1 MLQRIALLCFSLLL
15 IASGT
20 ASAAQAD
27 CPSAKASQ
35 MVHAMAADCDMGM
48 MEHAPADVPDEPMDG
63 MMDNAACC
71 CPAIVAALPAV
82 AAGNKVSHTYPPLFD
97 APLDASPV
105 SITFVPEPP
114 PPRV

>member
-48 MEHAPADVPDEPMDG
+48 MEHAPADAPDEPMDG

-97 APLDASPV
+97 APLDAHPV

>member
-15 IASGT
+15 IVSGT

-48 MEHAPADVPDEPMDG
+48 MEHAPADAPDEPMDG
-63 MMDNAACC
+63 MMDSTGRKSCLDHLCTGAAPSPGVMFPEKHPFNPEQRRRP
-71 CPAIVAALPAV
+71 CPSYPAPHLLRH
-82 AAGNKVSHTYPPLFD
+82 A
-97 APLDASPV
+97 
-105 SITFVPEPP
+105 
-114 PPRV
+114 